1 MINYAIQRLI
11 LAFFVAVAVSIIAFA
26 LLRLSGDL
34 AMVLAGDGATDEE
47 VRQMAER
54 HGLDRPFVVQYFDW
68 LIRMLQGDLG
78 TSLFTH
84 RPTMEMILEAVPVT
98 AKIAFLSL
106 GAALAFA
113 IPLGVIAAAYPNTWI
128 DRAVLALAVAGKAM
142 PTFWMALVLMYWLG
156 VQLRWLPISG
166 SATWQHLVMP
176 VIVLGTSVMPQ
187 LMRLTRSGMLDTLES
202 DFIRMAWAKGLPA
215 HVVFFKHALRNAILP
230 LVSVAAVQL
239 GTMLGGSV
247 VIETIFAMQGIGYLA
262 WESIIRSDPPV
273 VQAIVLIIASFYVLL
288 TFLADVLNAWLDP
301 RLRAR

>member
-1 MINYAIQRLI
+1 MISYAIQRVF
-11 LAFFVAVAVSIIAFA
+11 LAFLVAVAVSIIAFA

-34 AMVLAGDGATDEE
+34 AMVLAGDGATDEQ
-47 VRQMAER
+47 VRQMAEL

-68 LIRMLQGDLG
+68 LIRMLRGDLG

-84 RPTMEMILEAVPVT
+84 QPTMTMILDALPVT

-106 GAALAFA
+106 GVALVLA
-113 IPLGVIAAAYPNTWI
+113 IPLGVLAAAYPNTWI
-128 DRAVLALAVAGKAM
+128 DRTVLALAVAGKAM

-166 SATWQHLVMP
+166 IATWKHYIMP
-176 VIVLGTSVMPQ
+176 VTVLATSVMPQ

-230 LVSVAAVQL
+230 VVAMSAISL
-239 GTMLGGSV
+239 GFLLGGA
-247 VIETIFAMQGIGYLA
+247 VIVEAIFSINGIGALA
-262 WESIIRSDPPV
+262 YRSILRIDFPV
-273 VQAIVLIIASFYVLL
+273 VQAILFFLSFVYIFLTLI
-288 TFLADVLNAWLDP
+288 ADLINAWLDP
-301 RLRAR
+301 RIKVK